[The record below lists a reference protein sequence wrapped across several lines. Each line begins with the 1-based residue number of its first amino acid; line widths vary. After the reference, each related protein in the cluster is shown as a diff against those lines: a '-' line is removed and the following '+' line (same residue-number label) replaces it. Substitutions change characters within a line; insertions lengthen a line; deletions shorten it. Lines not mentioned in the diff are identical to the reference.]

1 MHQNKRF
8 QKYIL
13 KTGLFLGLL
22 FNCFISAVAQCS
34 ICTKTASQLGK
45 ESATGLNNGIVY
57 LMILPFAIGGYI
69 TWRWWKTEK
78 NMES

>member
-1 MHQNKRF
+1 MGM
-8 QKYIL
+8 
-13 KTGLFLGLL
+13 TA
-22 FNCFISAVAQCS
+22 SAQCS

-69 TWRWWKTEK
+69 AWRWWKNEQSI
-78 NMES
+78 ES